1 LRKPNTL
8 TPYIGFRLPKIRE
21 ARKGG
26 APDNRRTLQ
35 LKDVLKLRPR
45 PADEVGGGIE
55 VMIESVR
62 SSRVLIATL
71 LLLTASFAWAE
82 EPQVAS
88 SEPLGQIAK
97 LTLPPKPT
105 LPTMSLGS
113 IGARSTIIETP
124 AENKTLFRVSSVA
137 LYAATAA
144 DLGTTWAVL
153 SRNRVEANP
162 MLGQSRIVQGAIA
175 GGSAVAL
182 TAVTGLLYRTGHPK
196 IATILN
202 FVVAGEHGF
211 AAWHNNRN

>member
-1 LRKPNTL
+1 
-8 TPYIGFRLPKIRE
+8 
-21 ARKGG
+21 
-26 APDNRRTLQ
+26 
-35 LKDVLKLRPR
+35 
-45 PADEVGGGIE
+45 
-55 VMIESVR
+55 MIESVR
-62 SSRVLIATL
+62 SSRVLFVAMF
-71 LLLTASFAWAE
+71 LLTASSAWAD
-82 EPQVAS
+82 EPQAVS
-88 SEPLGQIAK
+88 PEPVDQIAK

-105 LPTMSLGS
+105 LPPMSLGS
-113 IGARSTIIETP
+113 IGARSTIIEAP

-144 DLGTTWAVL
+144 DLGTTWAAL

-162 MLGQSRIVQGAIA
+162 MLGQSRLVQGAIA
-175 GGSAVAL
+175 GGSAIAL